1 MLAAPLAPAPHPTLR
16 HRTLS
21 PCACCGSAG
30 GDIAASGGKADPN
43 DAVFISEADWRAIL
57 DNNLSSTI
65 MVSQAV
71 SKHMIEK
78 ELPGRIVTVSSDAAY
93 LANDHGSQAIYA
105 TSKAAVNH
113 YSKALAQQLR

>member
-1 MLAAPLAPAPHPTLR
+1 M
-16 HRTLS
+16 
-21 PCACCGSAG
+21 
-30 GDIAASGGKADPN
+30 
-43 DAVFISEADWRAIL
+43 FISEADWRAIL

-65 MVSQAV
+65 MVCQAV
-71 SKHMIEK
+71 AKHMIAE

-113 YSKALAQQLR
+113 YSKALAQQLRWHPPPRPAFSLALEQGYNCTCALIQSLTLHHR

>member
-1 MLAAPLAPAPHPTLR
+1 MLTTPPQPR
-16 HRTLS
+16 HLPPPPQFS
-21 PCACCGSAG
+21 PCGCCGSAG

-65 MVSQAV
+65 MVCQAV
-71 SKHMIEK
+71 AKHMIAE